1 MESQSKYNN
10 WSLTERNGYL
20 RLTTGNVVTNIL
32 EARNTLTQRTYGPA
46 CSGDVALEVS
56 GMKNGDVAGLAAF
69 QKHYGYVGVKMEGGT
84 NIWLW

>member
-1 MESQSKYNN
+1 MDQ
-10 WSLTERNGYL
+10 L
-20 RLTTGNVVTNIL
+20 V
-32 EARNTLTQRTYGPA
+32 PA
-46 CSGDVALEVS
+46 MWLLEVS